1 MIGNQIKL
9 RRKELHITQETL
21 AALSGVSKNTIYQIE
36 REQSNPTVEIIQKL
50 ADVLGMRL
58 ILEVKK

>member
-1 MIGNQIKL
+1 MIGKQLKL

-21 AALSGVSKNTIYQIE
+21 SALSGVSKNTIYQIE
-36 REQSNPTVEIIQKL
+36 RQQYNPTIEIIQKL
-50 ADVLGMRL
+50 SDVLGMRL